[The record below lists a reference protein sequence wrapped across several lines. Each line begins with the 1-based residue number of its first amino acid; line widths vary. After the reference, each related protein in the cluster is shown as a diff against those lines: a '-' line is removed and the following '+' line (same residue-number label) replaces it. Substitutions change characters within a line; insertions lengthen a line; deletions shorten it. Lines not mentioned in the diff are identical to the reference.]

1 MRRKKRR
8 THQLEVL
15 VKRAN
20 NLLLRAGADRKRLGS
35 IPKEKLLNSC
45 LDYIQE
51 VKTLTGITGK
61 QRRITLE
68 YLWGIYL
75 MLQEYNSPERHDW
88 PSQAKREI
96 SWDEIVEELWK
107 KNDQPLPSAE
117 AFSGGL
123 GFRTVNWDADYW
135 MASTKYPSNPLKGY
149 WNPKEAAKIKPV
161 KNYTREEID
170 RLNYGKDKDTL

>member
-8 THQLEVL
+8 TNQIEVL

-20 NLLLRAGADRKRLGS
+20 GLLNRAGADRKRLGS

-75 MLQEYNSPERHDW
+75 MLQEYNSPERYDW
-88 PSQAKREI
+88 PGQAKREV
-96 SWDEIVEELWK
+96 SWNDLVEEVWK
-107 KNDQPLPSAE
+107 NNDQPIPSAE
-117 AFSGGL
+117 AFSGVL
-123 GFRTVNWDADYW
+123 GFRTVNWDASYW
-135 MASTKYPSNPLKGY
+135 MAST
-149 WNPKEAAKIKPV
+149 
-161 KNYTREEID
+161 
-170 RLNYGKDKDTL
+170 

>member
-8 THQLEVL
+8 DTQLEVL

-20 NLLLRAGADRKRLGS
+20 GLLNRAGADRKRLGS

-45 LDYIQE
+45 LDYVQE
-51 VKTLTGITGK
+51 VKTLTGISGK

-88 PSQAKREI
+88 PAQAKREV
-96 SWDEIVEELWK
+96 SWNELVEEVWK
-107 KNDQPLPSAE
+107 NNDQPLPSAE

-123 GFRTVNWDADYW
+123 GFRTVNWDANYW
-135 MASTKYPSNPLKGY
+135 MAATKDKHNPLKGY

-161 KNYTREEID
+161 KHYTKEEID
-170 RLNYGKDKDTL
+170 KLNYGKDKDAL

>member
-15 VKRAN
+15 VQRAT
-20 NLLLRAGADRKRLGS
+20 NLLLRAGADRRRLGS
-35 IPKEKLLNSC
+35 IPTENLLKSC

-51 VKTLTGITGK
+51 VKTLTGVTGK

-88 PSQAKREI
+88 PAKAKRET
-96 SWDEIVEELWK
+96 SWNEIVEELWK
-107 KNDQPLPSAE
+107 KNDQPMESAE